1 MQKYWLGF
9 NHVKGIGANRLRGL
23 WAFFQH
29 DLEAAWFASASELE
43 SAGLD
48 AATVEAVIQ
57 HRQTFDLDSA
67 LNRVHGLGAWLCTLD
82 DNRYPPLL
90 REIADAPP
98 LLYVRGEVFPEDD
111 RALAIVGTRKAT
123 TYGRKVTERIASA
136 MADARVT
143 VISGL
148 AHGIDAAAHQAAVES
163 GGRTIAVLGNG
174 IETVY
179 PSENRRLA
187 EAIVEQGQ
195 GAIITEYPPGM
206 PPHASNFPARNRIIS
221 GLSLGVLVVEA
232 PENSGSL
239 HTANSAAEQ
248 GREVFAIPGNI
259 SSPNSRGTNRL
270 IQDGAKLVMHPNDIL
285 EELQVHHQAAE
296 TRQTVTEIAPEND
309 MERRIIELI
318 TLEPL
323 LVDDIAVRLDVDV
336 KDVSAALLMM
346 KLKGLVD
353 ETAPMMYMVSGV

>member
-23 WAFFQH
+23 WAYFQH
-29 DLEAAWFASASELE
+29 DLEAAWNASAAELE

-48 AATVEAVIQ
+48 TTTIESVLQ
-57 HRQTFDLDSA
+57 HRRTFDLDSA
-67 LNRVHGLGAWLCTLD
+67 LNRVYGLGAWLCTLD
-82 DNRYPPLL
+82 DDRYPLML
-90 REIADAPP
+90 REIPDAPP
-98 LLYVRGEVFPEDD
+98 LLYVRGDIFPEDD

-123 TYGRKVTERIASA
+123 TYGRKVTERIAAS
-136 MADARVT
+136 MADAGVT
-143 VISGL
+143 VVSGL
-148 AHGIDAAAHQAAVES
+148 AHGIDAVAHQSAIES

-179 PSENRRLA
+179 PSENRKLA
-187 EAIVEQGQ
+187 EAIVEH
-195 GAIITEYPPGM
+195 GAIITEYPVGM
-206 PPHASNFPARNRIIS
+206 PPHATNFPARNRIIS

-270 IQDGAKLVMHPNDIL
+270 IQDGAKLVMHPDDIL
-285 EELQVHHQAAE
+285 AELHMHHQAAE
-296 TRQTVTEIAPEND
+296 TRHVVKEIAPENEL
-309 MERRIIELI
+309 ERRIIDLI

-323 LVDDIAVRLDVDV
+323 LVDDIAIQLDTDV
-336 KDVSAALLMM
+336 KDVTAALLMM